1 MDVIQLAAELPVG
14 FERYHKNAVTLLRQ
28 VTDYSDEPVELLSN
42 LATTLIVQGAISNIC
57 TLTDNEGYD
66 DQAPFYEEMCDNLE
80 GMEEGN
86 NAELYQDVIAQ
97 GTGVMYALARDLRD
111 KGFDGGQIVNG
122 VDMNWPIFKAEI
134 WIEEDCE

>member
-1 MDVIQLAAELPVG
+1 MEVIQLAAELPVG
-14 FERYHKNAVTLLRQ
+14 FERYHKNAIALFRH
-28 VTDYSDEPVELLSN
+28 VTDYADEPVELLSN

-57 TLTDNEGYD
+57 TLTDIDNYD
-66 DQAPFYEEMCDNLE
+66 DQGPFYEEMCDNLE

-86 NAELYQDVIAQ
+86 NALLFQDVIAQ

-134 WIEEDCE
+134 WTESE